1 MNSIN
6 SFDKIMCQMNKVTY
20 MSNIGYVRVSSVQQS
35 TERQLAGVTL
45 DKVFTESIS
54 GKDTNRK
61 GLKDCLA
68 YLREGDTL
76 HVHSLDR
83 LSRST
88 IDTLALIGDLNE
100 KGIAVHLHKEG
111 IIADTNSAMGKLML
125 TVIAAVAEAERT
137 LISERRAEARAINP
151 KPRGKGK
158 NVDREGIIKAL
169 NAGGSIAKVAE
180 QFSVGKSTVQ
190 RIRKEIHNSK
200 QDTL

>member
-1 MNSIN
+1 
-6 SFDKIMCQMNKVTY
+6 

-35 TERQLAGVTL
+35 TERQLSGVTL
-45 DKVFTESIS
+45 DKVFTDSVS
-54 GKDTNRK
+54 GKDTNRE
-61 GLKDCLA
+61 GLKECLA

-100 KGIAVHLHKEG
+100 KGIAVHLHKEK

-125 TVIAAVAEAERT
+125 TVIAAVAEAERA

-151 KPRGKGK
+151 RPRGYGK
-158 NVDREGIIKAL
+158 NVNRDGIIEAL
-169 NAGGSIAKVAE
+169 NVGGSIAKVAE
-180 QFSVGKSTVQ
+180 KFNVGKSTVQ
-190 RIRKEIHNSK
+190 RIKKEIQKHK
-200 QDTL
+200 Q